1 MIFKVI
7 NLISVFS
14 LKEKKLNGLF
24 LGILFLTVFS
34 ISGFFVPLAKAQE
47 ATSSTT
53 TVTTTTPAKAS
64 NVNAVSFNYEQLASK
79 FNSGQFMGFESIVGY
94 PLLGGFKLSVM
105 LFSTAGKLMDA
116 TNSMDFYE
124 SLIGGNGKKA
134 IDSGWKIVRDFFNL
148 FFIIILI
155 VIAISVSLGAGK
167 FSDKKLVSNVLGA
180 ALLINFS
187 KPIAYVFLDVSNLLM
202 SFFMAQSK
210 SALGLKLANN
220 AGAGDAFP
228 QRPAGDFGI
237 WVAQIA
243 TTTII
248 FLILACV
255 FFFLAITF
263 VIRLVAFFVLII
275 LSPMA
280 FFAMSVPGTSL
291 ERMKSSWLS
300 KIVMWSFY
308 GPVMMFFIWLTL
320 SITQA
325 LNNAVQLDQN
335 SDTLLKILTNIIP
348 FIATIYLLFYGYDI
362 SMKMAQEAGGLAGSV
377 LSKGKKWMQEK
388 GWKYGAAIATAG
400 VAPLLAT
407 GGAAVGRRAGA
418 LMGGFRDKDRKWN
431 NPLYLI
437 ASKEKWKER
446 NEKIKKEWTAR
457 GQGPAALDKYERGE
471 VNSMVKKWDDLGTSE
486 ADVAGL
492 LDKGNSIERKA
503 AASWLASKGKIN
515 TVERYRKAKLAAGRD
530 TILMDKIR
538 KDVEKENVD
547 TVLKTETQEI
557 ADFAKFMTSHQ
568 TTADIQDL
576 KNTDSFKDAVK
587 NYAKKYG
594 VYSVANQ
601 DELIRNGKIFD
612 FIAENNKA
620 LERQLRKTGHTVNA
634 TGVQNLLSSAFGS
647 SGPGNIRRAVYNQKL
662 NTMSHNEIFNQDKN
676 FFDDTNEEVH
686 SYMANNTGAGKRF
699 SRRQNIKAYNKMKNQ
714 ESQSGI
720 MAAQVRHRYL

>member
-1 MIFKVI
+1 
-7 NLISVFS
+7 VFS
-14 LKEKKLNGLF
+14 LKEKKLKFNF
-24 LGILFLTVFS
+24 LGILFLTVFL
-34 ISGFFVPLAKAQE
+34 ISGFFAALARAE
-47 ATSSTT
+47 TTSSTT
-53 TVTTTTPAKAS
+53 TITTTTPAKAS

-79 FNSGQFMGFESIVGY
+79 FSSDQFKGLAASLIGY

-105 LFSTAGKLMDA
+105 LFSTAGKLMDNV
-116 TNSMDFYE
+116 NSMDFYQ
-124 SLIGGNGKKA
+124 SLIGDNGKRA

-202 SFFMAQSK
+202 SFFMTQSK

-220 AGAGDAFP
+220 AGAAGALP
-228 QRPAGDFGI
+228 QQPAKDFGI

-263 VIRLVAFFVLII
+263 IIRLVAFFVLII

-320 SITQA
+320 SITEA
-325 LNNAVQLDQN
+325 LNGSVQLDQSPN
-335 SDTLLKILTNIIP
+335 TLLTILTNIVP

-407 GGAAVGRRAGA
+407 GGAAVGKRAGA
-418 LMGGFRDKDRKWN
+418 LMGGFRDKDRKWY

-471 VNSMVKKWDDLGTSE
+471 VNSTIKKWDDLGISE

-557 ADFAKFMTSHQ
+557 ADFAEFIRSGQ
-568 TTADIQDL
+568 TTADIQNL
-576 KNTDSFKDAVK
+576 KNTDSFKDAVRS
-587 NYAKKYG
+587 YAKKYG
-594 VYSVANQ
+594 VNSVANQ

-620 LERQLRKTGHTVNA
+620 LERQLKKTGRTVDA
-634 TGVQNLLSSAFGS
+634 TGMQELLRSAFGS
-647 SGPGNIRRAVYNQKL
+647 SPTNIRREVYNQKL
-662 NTMSHNEIFNQDKN
+662 DTMSHSEIFNQDKN
-676 FFDDTNEEVH
+676 FFDSTNEEVH

-699 SRRQNIKAYNKMKNQ
+699 SRGQNIKAYNKMKNQ

-720 MAAQVRHRYL
+720 MAAQASHRYL